1 MKNQIDDLLASAL
14 TRWVDAVDRHARP
27 IVIALLVVTL
37 GLLGYATQTLRINSD
52 NLRLVGEDFPERM
65 YHEEFGKLFPNLDN
79 AMLVVIDAET
89 SELAREAT
97 EALSQRL
104 RADTQH
110 FTNVYLPGGGGFF
123 ERNGLLYRSLDEL
136 DEFGD
141 QMARM
146 QPIIAELERDD
157 SIANLAR
164 LIRLG
169 LDEVDKRGTDPT
181 PGPRSWTEWVAPRFG
196 STKSTRTLSPGS
208 RCCCAAPRS
217 KSPLDA

>member
-37 GLLGYATQTLRINSD
+37 GLLGYATQKLRINSD
-52 NLRLVGEDFPERM
+52 NLRLVGEDFPERV

-104 RADTQH
+104 RADTPH
-110 FTNVYLPGGGGFF
+110 FTNVYLPGGGVFF
-123 ERNGLLYRSLDEL
+123 ERHGLR
-136 DEFGD
+136 
-141 QMARM
+141 
-146 QPIIAELERDD
+146 
-157 SIANLAR
+157 
-164 LIRLG
+164 
-169 LDEVDKRGTDPT
+169 
-181 PGPRSWTEWVAPRFG
+181 
-196 STKSTRTLSPGS
+196 
-208 RCCCAAPRS
+208 
-217 KSPLDA
+217 